1 MPMYDL
7 IELLIIKKH
16 LRAYRNIVKIHL
28 LQIIMVI
35 LLILIELMQ
44 LIHSILKQK

>member
-7 IELLIIKKH
+7 IELIVIKKH
-16 LRAYRNIVKIHL
+16 LRAYGNIVNIYL
-28 LQIIMVI
+28 LQIIMMV

-44 LIHSILKQK
+44 LIHLILKQK